1 MEYLNIIRHDNC
13 TGKIHSKGG
22 NDPGALFWLNL
33 IFLKVFCTLF
43 QLCQAMPLDL
53 KCNV

>member
-33 IFLKVFCTLF
+33 IFLKSILYIIPALPSYAT
-43 QLCQAMPLDL
+43 
-53 KCNV
+53 